1 MRVGQDIAVRFPGLY
16 LVHHNI
22 PGKKVDWHDWAQNF
36 DLPLQG
42 NEEQMLSP
50 VMPVY
55 SLPWDIVMYQIQPWK
70 TDGDVL
76 TYAHA
81 CPSAE
86 PRFKS
91 NHTSGETGKLSTRSG
106 LPCLA
111 SYEQVGSMQ
120 MAEAAMFARMPSGR
134 DLTKTKT
141 PLATLST
148 AA

>member
-1 MRVGQDIAVRFPGLY
+1 
-16 LVHHNI
+16 
-22 PGKKVDWHDWAQNF
+22 
-36 DLPLQG
+36 
-42 NEEQMLSP
+42 MLSP

-55 SLPWDIVMYQIQPWK
+55 FLPWDIVMYQIQPWK

-81 CPSAE
+81 YPSEE
-86 PRFKS
+86 PRSKS
-91 NHTSGETGKLSTRSG
+91 NHTSGETGKLFKRSG
-106 LPCLA
+106 LPYLA

-134 DLTKTKT
+134 DSPKTKT
-141 PLATLST
+141 ALPTLST

>member
-1 MRVGQDIAVRFPGLY
+1 
-16 LVHHNI
+16 
-22 PGKKVDWHDWAQNF
+22 
-36 DLPLQG
+36 
-42 NEEQMLSP
+42 MLSP

-55 SLPWDIVMYQIQPWK
+55 FLPWDIVMYQIQPWK

-81 CPSAE
+81 YPSEE
-86 PRFKS
+86 PRSKS

-120 MAEAAMFARMPSGR
+120 MAEASMFAFACAGSGR
-134 DLTKTKT
+134 VFWSAVASA
-141 PLATLST
+141 PRCGGNV
-148 AA
+148 